1 MRERGGAADHD
12 KEYAFRNENYKEFKD
27 NVREA
32 FNKYNTDG
40 NNALDQ
46 QEFKNFMLDKARLT
60 G

>member
-1 MRERGGAADHD
+1 MREKGGGADHD
-12 KEYAFRNENYKEFKD
+12 KEFAFRMENYKDFKN

-40 NNALDQ
+40 NNYLDKN
-46 QEFKNFMLDKARLT
+46 EFRNFMLHKTEMT